1 MVEAIVDKRAIAL
14 HDGKEGVQ
22 YLIKWEGFD
31 AKENSWEA
39 VDNIFCVEK
48 IEEFEKNLATKESGT
63 ETFTLDTT
71 EGLETPSVGEELLMS
86 NSNKGNIDLGNVVSE
101 KSQNE

>member
-1 MVEAIVDKRAIAL
+1 MCNLYMQPLVFVSL
-14 HDGKEGVQ
+14 CWPTSEG
-22 YLIKWEGFD
+22 IRPGEGFD

-39 VDNIFCVEK
+39 VENIFCVEK
-48 IEEFEKNLATKESGT
+48 IEEFEKTLATKESGT
-63 ETFTLDTT
+63 ETFALDPT

-86 NSNKGNIDLGNVVSE
+86 DSNKGNIDLGNVVSE